1 MTASGAGAYWSNR
14 KILWPAMSILPLS
27 NVVSMP
33 EQKRQSNPEKANMRY
48 MLLIYSN
55 ERAETQAD
63 PAESMKIMQAHQA
76 VMEGTQKAGIFR
88 AADPLHPTSTA
99 TTIRHENGQPITIDG
114 PFAET
119 KEQLGGYYILDCK
132 DLDEAIYWASKIP
145 TACKGGSGCVEIRPI
160 MELGE
165 LEKMVKEAAGQAA
178 V

>member
-1 MTASGAGAYWSNR
+1 
-14 KILWPAMSILPLS
+14 
-27 NVVSMP
+27 
-33 EQKRQSNPEKANMRY
+33 MRY

-55 ERAETQAD
+55 ERDETRMD
-63 PAESMKIMQAHQA
+63 PAEKMRIMQGHQA

-99 TTIRHENGQPITIDG
+99 TTIRQENGKPVTIDG

-132 DLDEAIYWASKIP
+132 DLDEAIYWAGKIP
-145 TACKGGSGCVEIRPI
+145 TECKGGSGCVEIRPI

-165 LEKMVKEAAGQAA
+165 LQKMINESASQAA